1 MARCKL
7 AVLVWFTLAAQVWPQ
22 PASSRSIGEDPE
34 IPAALA
40 LVEARLEAERIRR
53 NIPGLSAVVV
63 YDQQILWS
71 KGFGFADVERRILA
85 TPQTIYRVASITKLF
100 TATML
105 MQLRDAGKVG
115 LEDPVIQY
123 VPELQLR
130 SRFADSPPITLLQ
143 LATHTSG
150 LSREAPMDYWRTLRF
165 PAVEAMVAALTQD
178 GERIFPPYHEWKY
191 SNVGYAIL
199 GLALSRA
206 AGQPYFDYVEQN
218 ILRPLGM
225 HDSGFH
231 PAPGLAIGYALPEG
245 DAPPKPVFQPDYG
258 GYGPATSLYTHVEDI
273 AKFISLQFRDGP
285 AGGSQILRGSS
296 LREMHTAH
304 WVQPNWQGGWG
315 IGFRITRLG
324 PYTAIG
330 HGGGIQGFRTDV
342 SLIPALKLGVAVFT
356 NTNSDPDELTAMM
369 LELLGP
375 VVERVQQRN
384 QPALPP
390 TPVEWRRYLGI
401 YRTDFGSR
409 VRIRL
414 RNRRLEMVPAEE
426 PVATPVVLT
435 PIAPLQFRM
444 QGGWASGE
452 SLRFEVDS
460 QGHVTGVWIGAYPA
474 RRETAPE

>member
-1 MARCKL
+1 MTRCVL
-7 AVLVWFTLAAQVWPQ
+7 ATLLLLALPVPAWPQ
-22 PASSRSIGEDPE
+22 SAPARPVAEDPE
-34 IPAALA
+34 ITAALA
-40 LVEARLEAERIRR
+40 LVEARLETERIRR
-53 NIPGLSAVVV
+53 KIPGLSAAVV
-63 YDQQILWS
+63 YDQQILWL
-71 KGFGFADVERRILA
+71 KGFGFADVERHIPA
-85 TPQTIYRVASITKLF
+85 TPRTIYRVASITKLF

-115 LEDPVIQY
+115 LEDPVTRY

-178 GERIFPPYHEWKY
+178 GERIFPPYREWKY

-225 HDSGFH
+225 HDSGFQ
-231 PAPGLAIGYALPEG
+231 PTAGLATGYALPEG

-285 AGGSQILRGSS
+285 VGGNQILRGSS
-296 LREMHTAH
+296 LREMHAAH
-304 WVQPNWQGGWG
+304 WIQPDWQSGWG
-315 IGFRITRLG
+315 IGFRITRIG
-324 PYTAIG
+324 SYTAIG

-356 NTNSDPDELTAMM
+356 NTNSDPDELTAMV

-375 VVERVQQRN
+375 VVERAQQRSR
-384 QPALPP
+384 PAPP
-390 TPVEWRRYLGI
+390 PAPAEWQHYLGV

-414 RNRRLEMVPAEE
+414 HEHRLEMVPAEE
-426 PVATPVVLT
+426 PAATPVVLT
-435 PIAPLQFRM
+435 AIAPHQFRM

-452 SLRFEVDS
+452 VLRFEVDS
-460 QGHVTGVWIGAYPA
+460 QGQVTGVWIGAYPA
-474 RRETAPE
+474 RKEALPE